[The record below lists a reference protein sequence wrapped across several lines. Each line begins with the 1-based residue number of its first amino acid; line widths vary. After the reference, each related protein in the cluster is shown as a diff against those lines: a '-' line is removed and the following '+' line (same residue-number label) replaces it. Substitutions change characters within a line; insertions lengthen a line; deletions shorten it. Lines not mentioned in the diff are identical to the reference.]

1 MERGINFFLGGGYIT
16 VVDHFNPLYRN
27 MNSKRKNYA
36 TALYTLL
43 CGAFFDFYSWGLLQQ
58 NKQMPTN
65 AFLHNCFSSLS
76 RSFPLQV
83 INLFDNTKGVVSI
96 RKYLTEIKKSSVEK
110 DKKLFKMTND
120 LLNKNNDK
128 ITRHLNRRGND
139 LAHTNFEIIEE
150 ILNAVPKEKRG
161 EKSKKSTITKKETI
175 ELLLLAEK
183 IIKAIIVH
191 EMSKLIN
198 PQNTILPRIKQD
210 FEKILGI
217 ETADNTG

>member
-1 MERGINFFLGGGYIT
+1 
-16 VVDHFNPLYRN
+16 
-27 MNSKRKNYA
+27 MNNKRKNYA

-43 CGAFFDFYSWGLLQQ
+43 CGAFFDCYSWGLLQQ
-58 NKQMPTN
+58 NKQMPNN

-83 INLFDNTKGVVSI
+83 ANLFDDTKGVASI
-96 RKYLTEIKKSSVEK
+96 KKYLNELKKSSVKK
-110 DKKLFKMTND
+110 DKELFNDINKLLEK
-120 LLNKNNDK
+120 NKDK
-128 ITRHLNRRGND
+128 LTRQINRRGND
-139 LAHTNFEIIEE
+139 LAHTSFEIIEE
-150 ILNAVPKEKRG
+150 ILNEVPKEKRG

-191 EMSKLIN
+191 ELDKLID
-198 PQNTILPRIKQD
+198 PQNTIFPRMKQD